1 MATTHRPRAA
11 SLDLRALAAV
21 AVTLIT
27 WASAFAGIR
36 VGVRAYAPAHM
47 ALLRFGIASLVLVV
61 YAVLARMPLPR
72 RRDLPGMALAGVLGI
87 AYYNI
92 ALGYGQVT
100 IPAGTASLLIASA
113 PVWMA
118 LLATM
123 IFRERLRP
131 LGWAGML
138 LSFAGVAVIALGT
151 GRGLHI
157 DPRGLVVL
165 TAALAS
171 SFYSLVQKPY
181 LARYSAA
188 QCTAYAV
195 WAGTL
200 FLAPFGAGLLAEM
213 GSAPPGATAAVVYL
227 GVFPGALGYLTWAY
241 TLARVP
247 AATAGSFLY
256 LIPALA
262 MLIAWLWLGEV
273 PTVLSLLGG
282 ALVLAGVVVVNRWG
296 KAQFA
301 PRQDDHGHQ
310 D

>member
-11 SLDLRALAAV
+11 RLDLRALVAV

-47 ALLRFGIASLVLVV
+47 ALLRFGVASLVLVV

-72 RRDLPGMALAGVLGI
+72 RRDLPGLALAGALGI

-100 IPAGTASLLIASA
+100 ISAGTASLLIASA

-151 GRGLHI
+151 GKGLHI

-181 LARYSAA
+181 LTRYSAA

-227 GVFPGALGYLTWAY
+227 GIFPGALGYLTWAY

-262 MLIAWLWLGEV
+262 MFIAWLWLGEI
-273 PTVLSLLGG
+273 PTVISLLGG
-282 ALVLAGVVVVNRWG
+282 VLVLAGVVVVNRWG
-296 KAQFA
+296 RAQFA
-301 PRQDDHGHQ
+301 PRQDDHGQQ